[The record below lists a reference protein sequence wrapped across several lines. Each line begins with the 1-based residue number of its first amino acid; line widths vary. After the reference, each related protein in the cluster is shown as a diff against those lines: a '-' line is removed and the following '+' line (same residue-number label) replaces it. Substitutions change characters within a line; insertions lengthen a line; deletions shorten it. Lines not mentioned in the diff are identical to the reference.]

1 MHGGGNPQGAPHGPA
16 GGPGSQP
23 DLAPAMGATSGP
35 SSSGGRE
42 PAYIPTSERS
52 LPMPHW
58 SALLLGWFVL
68 SLVLAVVL
76 SHMILLD
83 DQEDDR

>member
-1 MHGGGNPQGAPHGPA
+1 
-16 GGPGSQP
+16 
-23 DLAPAMGATSGP
+23 
-35 SSSGGRE
+35 
-42 PAYIPTSERS
+42 
-52 LPMPHW
+52 MPHW